1 MKAKKILC
9 GVLGAAITLSAGSVF
24 ASFSDVD
31 GDATVQWAKP
41 YIDEMANLGYIKGY
55 EDGTFKPNKTISKAE
70 ALVLLSRMIG
80 VNDDEYAKTAEYAL
94 NKYKST
100 IEKYSAEYEN
110 EVAFLLY
117 RGILKESELSSYISV
132 SNRSVALKRYEA
144 AILLTKILGD
154 EEEVLDNAFVSS
166 SYADTLE
173 IPDSARAYVEYVKE
187 KGIMQGM
194 GSTAAGDIF
203 SPNTGVT
210 RSQMA
215 KMLCSL
221 IDVLEKSSDLG
232 TIVSINNAEEKITV
246 SINGYDMVVEVPE
259 TAKIKIDGADES
271 FGGLHNGMEVRISYL
286 NGKVSLI
293 ENVAVVKDTT
303 LKGVV
308 ASVKEASGSQVAA
321 TITIADSEDTS
332 KKQTYSVSKSVKVII
347 GGAVDSFSKLKVNN
361 YVEITVKDGEVCE
374 VEVIDKTQTVTGT
387 LKKVDISNGETVL
400 IIEHNSNEE
409 SYPVSSSSA
418 SVSRN
423 SLDARISELVTGDSV
438 VLRLTYGKVTKI
450 TAESSTQNS
459 TGVINYIKH
468 SVEGTTVGISLNG
481 KVTEYKVNKSAT
493 VLIDSDDGDVYDL
506 RPGSDIKIKLESSE
520 IVKLETSTS
529 ISSSQISG
537 TVKSVNATYGLIII
551 ETGGKEYNVFTNSN
565 TKIIDSATGD
575 GMKIKNLEKN
585 SKVSITGS
593 NTSGVYEATVI
604 VIQ

>member
-117 RGILKESELSSYISV
+117 RGILKESELCSYISV

-347 GGAVDSFSKLKVNN
+347 GGAVDRFSKLKVNN

-423 SLDARISELVTGDSV
+423 SLDARISDLVTGDSV

>member
-1 MKAKKILC
+1 M
-9 GVLGAAITLSAGSVF
+9 
-24 ASFSDVD
+24 
-31 GDATVQWAKP
+31 
-41 YIDEMANLGYIKGY
+41 
-55 EDGTFKPNKTISKAE
+55 
-70 ALVLLSRMIG
+70 
-80 VNDDEYAKTAEYAL
+80 
-94 NKYKST
+94 
-100 IEKYSAEYEN
+100 
-110 EVAFLLY
+110 
-117 RGILKESELSSYISV
+117 
-132 SNRSVALKRYEA
+132 
-144 AILLTKILGD
+144 
-154 EEEVLDNAFVSS
+154 
-166 SYADTLE
+166 
-173 IPDSARAYVEYVKE
+173 
-187 KGIMQGM
+187 
-194 GSTAAGDIF
+194 
-203 SPNTGVT
+203 
-210 RSQMA
+210 
-215 KMLCSL
+215 
-221 IDVLEKSSDLG
+221 
-232 TIVSINNAEEKITV
+232 
-246 SINGYDMVVEVPE
+246 
-259 TAKIKIDGADES
+259 
-271 FGGLHNGMEVRISYL
+271 
-286 NGKVSLI
+286 
-293 ENVAVVKDTT
+293 
-303 LKGVV
+303 
-308 ASVKEASGSQVAA
+308 
-321 TITIADSEDTS
+321 
-332 KKQTYSVSKSVKVII
+332 
-347 GGAVDSFSKLKVNN
+347 
-361 YVEITVKDGEVCE
+361 KDGEVCE

-423 SLDARISELVTGDSV
+423 SLDATISDLVTGDSV

>member
-423 SLDARISELVTGDSV
+423 SLDARISDLVTGDSV